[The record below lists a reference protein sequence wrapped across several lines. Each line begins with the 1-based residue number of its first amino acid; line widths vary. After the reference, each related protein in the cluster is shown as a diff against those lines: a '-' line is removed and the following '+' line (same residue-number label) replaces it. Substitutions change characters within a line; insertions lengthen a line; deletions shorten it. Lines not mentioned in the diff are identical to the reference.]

1 LYLLFKNKHHDKF
14 MEEGA
19 LKNNTN
25 HVEGFNG
32 LIRKFLPKD
41 RTYCKTIETMFRIYL
56 AMGIQSV
63 GYHKFYM

>member
-1 LYLLFKNKHHDKF
+1 